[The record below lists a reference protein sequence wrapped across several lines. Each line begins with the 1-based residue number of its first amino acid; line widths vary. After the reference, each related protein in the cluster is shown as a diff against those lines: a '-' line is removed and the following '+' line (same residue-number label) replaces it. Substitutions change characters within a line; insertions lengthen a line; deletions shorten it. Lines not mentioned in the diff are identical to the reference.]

1 VALDQPPTFAA
12 DTPFYTSGRF
22 APETNRAL
30 GKYGF
35 ELDVD
40 GVPRAADF
48 KQITVDG
55 PGNITEV
62 WVFNFPA
69 GMTGIHVFTGR
80 WYAPCDDVVY
90 SCEGGHIN
98 SVVLTLERSVT
109 VAFE

>member
-1 VALDQPPTFAA
+1 MALDQPPTFAA

-55 PGNITEV
+55 PGNIILA